1 MRPDSPGSDSGEAWP
16 MKAEETMWGKQKE
29 IYKNKYKAPFLYK
42 DNEQDTS
49 FMEGEP
55 NSFHMIWSN
64 VKNKNADLNTASE
77 HELRFDTGNTCISFG
92 TGSFMGQLEMTS
104 SYEILTEDWNTV
116 QQYMWAHI

>member
-1 MRPDSPGSDSGEAWP
+1 MR
-16 MKAEETMWGKQKE
+16 KKE
-29 IYKNKYKAPFLYK
+29 IYKNKYKAPFLNK

-77 HELRFDTGNTCISFG
+77 HELRFDTGNIHAFH
-92 TGSFMGQLEMTS
+92 LV
-104 SYEILTEDWNTV
+104 LV
-116 QQYMWAHI
+116 LLWASWK